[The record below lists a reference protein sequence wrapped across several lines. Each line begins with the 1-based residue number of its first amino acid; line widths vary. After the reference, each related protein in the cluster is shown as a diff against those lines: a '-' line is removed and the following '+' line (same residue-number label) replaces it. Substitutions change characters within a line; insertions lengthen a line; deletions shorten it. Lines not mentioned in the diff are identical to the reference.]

1 MKFAALLVAIALI
14 PVAFCAGYLFGEPS
28 KADID
33 WIYGPKTTFP
43 TNEKGVIV
51 YCQEKTNSVMFSKHI
66 KAAAGDIDMLTCR
79 AVKGEFVPPKPEPK
93 S

>member
-51 YCQEKTNSVMFSKHI
+51 Y
-66 KAAAGDIDMLTCR
+66 
-79 AVKGEFVPPKPEPK
+79 
-93 S
+93 